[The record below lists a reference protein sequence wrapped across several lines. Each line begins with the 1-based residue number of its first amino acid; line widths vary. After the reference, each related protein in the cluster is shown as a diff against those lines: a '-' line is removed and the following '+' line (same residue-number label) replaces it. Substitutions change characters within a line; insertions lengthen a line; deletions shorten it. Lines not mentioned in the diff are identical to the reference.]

1 MIIRALS
8 THKASGEPRQYPT
21 GERGA
26 GENGGWVTEGTV
38 ESRLGEPAASLNLR
52 CISLCEGL

>member
-1 MIIRALS
+1 MIIIALP
-8 THKASGEPRQYPT
+8 THKASGEPRQHPT

-38 ESRLGEPAASLNLR
+38 ESGPGEPAASWNLR
-52 CISLCEGL
+52 YIPLCEGL